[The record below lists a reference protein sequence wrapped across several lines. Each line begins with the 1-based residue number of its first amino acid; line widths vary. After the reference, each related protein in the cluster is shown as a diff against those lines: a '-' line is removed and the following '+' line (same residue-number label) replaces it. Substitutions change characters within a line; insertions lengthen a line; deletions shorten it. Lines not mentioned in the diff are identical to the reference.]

1 MESFPFTSYVTYDD
15 EGMPVYDRAV
25 DSYIFRNVLKQYVY
39 NGVFPNPSTN
49 FQVIAAGNMRVQ
61 VKAGSCIINGATGY
75 EVENRTLQLQEGSTL
90 DRIDTVILR
99 LNDNTDYRNIDL
111 YVLRGT
117 PSANPVRPALTR
129 RTSVWELGLC
139 DIFIPRN
146 SSVIKQE
153 RITDTR
159 LEEARCGLASF
170 MQHIDTSVWYN
181 QIQSDLANFKNV
193 TQANYNTWV
202 ANKQAEYNS
211 WTSNKQA
218 QYDQWVDTKNKEFDQ
233 WFKSI
238 QQREDKILQDLLDYI
253 NRIKNKIDQSD
264 LMSFTRDL
272 LDLTDRVIALEN
284 SRAVGPGLTFGVV
297 NGILTV
303 TY

>member
-49 FQVIAAGNMRVQ
+49 FHVTAAGGMRVTVQ
-61 VKAGSCIINGATGY
+61 AGSCIINGATGY
-75 EVENRTLQLQEGSTL
+75 EVENRTLQLQEGSSL
-90 DRIDTVILR
+90 DRIDTVVLR

-111 YVLRGT
+111 YVIRGT
-117 PSANPVRPALTR
+117 PAASPVRPALTR

-139 DIFIPRN
+139 DIFVPRN

-159 LEEARCGLASF
+159 LEEARCGLACF
-170 MQHIDTSVWYN
+170 MTHIDTQTWYT
-181 QIQSDLANFKNV
+181 QIQSDLNTFKGV

-202 ANKQAEYNS
+202 ANKQSEYNS
-211 WTSNKQA
+211 WIANKQA
-218 QYDQWVDTKNKEFDQ
+218 EFNAWLQNMKDYERVVYDNLNAF
-233 WFKSI
+233 I
-238 QQREDKILQDLLDYI
+238 AKIE
-253 NRIKNKIDQSD
+253 NRIEQSD
-264 LMSFTRDL
+264 LMKFTRDL
-272 LDLTDRVIALEN
+272 IDLEARVKELERT
-284 SRAVGPGLTFGVV
+284 RAVGIGLTFTVV